1 MTGDGDTDEMDTLFE
16 QQDPDGGQGAG
27 GGRDEGSRE
36 GRPLAVRMRPQG
48 LEEFVGQTHLLGE
61 GSALRTAIEQGNPHS
76 MVLYGPPGSGKTTLA
91 RMVAERSQAAFE
103 ELSAVQAG
111 RAEVRAVI
119 ERAAHR
125 RDANGGRTVFFLD
138 EIHRFN
144 KAQQDALLPAVE
156 DGLLTLIGATTEN
169 PAFEVNGALLS
180 RVRVYAL
187 KALDKEE
194 IATVLRRATAYA
206 QTNSTGVASEPSVN
220 AHAAVEADEHGVNG
234 TAGGEVDE
242 QAIEFLA
249 ARSEGDA
256 RTALNA
262 LELAL
267 ETAAE
272 LGERRVTLARVEDA
286 LQRRAVLYD
295 KGGDRHYD
303 YISAWIKAT
312 RGSDPDA
319 SLYYLA
325 VMLEGGEDPRFIV
338 RRMVIL
344 ASEDIGNADPGA
356 LLIATAAAQSVE
368 HVGLPE
374 ARYAL
379 AQTAI
384 YLALAP
390 KSNGA
395 GRALAAAERHVREHG
410 AAPVP
415 GWLRSGPRPGQET
428 GGYDYPHDHPG
439 HVSPQELLP
448 AEVAGE
454 RFYAPD
460 EAEKELGERLQ
471 RIRRAR
477 GLRDG

>member
-1 MTGDGDTDEMDTLFE
+1 VESLFDAEDT
-16 QQDPDGGQGAG
+16 QDRAISHEDARPAANAADATA
-27 GGRDEGSRE
+27 SA
-36 GRPLAVRMRPQG
+36 RPLAVRMRPRS
-48 LEEFVGQTHLLGE
+48 LSEFVGQSHLLAG
-61 GSALRTAIEQGNPHS
+61 GSALRTAIEQGRPHS

-91 RMVAERSQAAFE
+91 RMVAEHSQAAFE
-103 ELSAVQAG
+103 ELSAVAAG

-125 RDANGGRTVFFLD
+125 RSLAPDGAPGAQTVLFLD

-156 DGLLTLIGATTEN
+156 EGLLTLIGATTEN

-187 KALDKEE
+187 QALSAEDVAEL
-194 IATVLRRATAYA
+194 LRRA
-206 QTNSTGVASEPSVN
+206 SGP
-220 AHAAVEADEHGVNG
+220 
-234 TAGGEVDE
+234 EVDAD
-242 QAIEFLA
+242 AIEFLA

-262 LELAL
+262 LELASA
-267 ETAAE
+267 TAAE
-272 LGERRVTLARVEDA
+272 AAPGERVTLARVEDA

-325 VMLEGGEDPRFIV
+325 VMLEGGEGPRFIV

-344 ASEDIGNADPGA
+344 ASEDIGNADPQA
-356 LLIATAAAQSVE
+356 LSVATAAAAAVE

-374 ARYAL
+374 ATYAL
-379 AQTAI
+379 AQAAI

-390 KSNGA
+390 KSNAA
-395 GRALAAAERHVREHG
+395 GKALGEARRHVREHG
-410 AAPVP
+410 AQAAPP
-415 GWLRSGPRPGQET
+415 WLRSGPRPGQDKAE
-428 GGYDYPHDHPG
+428 YDNPHNHPG
-439 HVSPQELLP
+439 HRGLQPLLP
-448 AEVAGE
+448 EGVEGA
-454 RFYAPD
+454 RFYVPD
-460 EAEKELGERLQ
+460 EAEAELARRL
-471 RIRRAR
+471 REIRRAR
-477 GLRDG
+477 GLEQP